1 MWCVFDLICMIW
13 TEMFHL
19 DTEITETEK
28 KEHRNS
34 QGVTLCALPLL
45 QGGLS

>member
-1 MWCVFDLICMIW
+1 MWCGFDLIFMIW
-13 TEMFHL
+13 TEMFYL

-28 KEHRNS
+28 KEQRNS
-34 QGVTLCALPLL
+34 QGVTSCALPLL